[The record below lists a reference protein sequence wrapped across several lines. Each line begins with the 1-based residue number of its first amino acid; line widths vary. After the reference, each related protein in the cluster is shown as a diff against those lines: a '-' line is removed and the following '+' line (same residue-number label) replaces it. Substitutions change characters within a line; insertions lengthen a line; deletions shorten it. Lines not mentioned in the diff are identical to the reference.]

1 MRLAGHLGVRA
12 PDAPLLRHMA
22 GSGDAVS
29 QIALL
34 AELGFVG
41 VSDNYLTL
49 RSVEEQQRIGE
60 ALARHG
66 LAMGSFVHDPLR
78 WNEPTWSVDDA
89 EGRAALSTAID
100 ISLAAAKRCG
110 STTINCITGR
120 NPDQLLANQY
130 TQMAENLRWQG
141 DRALSAGVTLCVEAT
156 HPSFAPG
163 LLIEKWRDA
172 CALVCTV
179 DHPAVLMNLDIGHV
193 ALHGDDVIAA
203 IEGAA
208 PWLGMVQAADVPGRV
223 EPGAGHLD
231 WTVIAAALGRAGYRG
246 LVELELEPAGQ
257 GEIGERAMLTRLADL
272 GLLPVIG

>member
-34 AELGFVG
+34 AELGFAG

-49 RSVEEQQRIGE
+49 RSPEEQERIGD
-60 ALARHG
+60 ALAQHG
-66 LAMGSFVHDPLR
+66 LTMGSFVHDPLR
-78 WNEPTWSVDDA
+78 WNEPTWSTC
-89 EGRAALSTAID
+89 GTALSNAVD

-156 HPSFAPG
+156 HPTFAPG
-163 LLIEKWRDA
+163 LLIEKWQDA

-203 IEGAA
+203 IDGAA

-223 EPGAGHLD
+223 EPGAGNLD
-231 WTVIAAALGRAGYRG
+231 WTAIAAALDRAQYRG
-246 LVELELEPAGQ
+246 LVELELEPADD
-257 GEIGERAMLTRLADL
+257 GEVGERAMLTRLTDL
-272 GLLPVIG
+272 GLLPVLG